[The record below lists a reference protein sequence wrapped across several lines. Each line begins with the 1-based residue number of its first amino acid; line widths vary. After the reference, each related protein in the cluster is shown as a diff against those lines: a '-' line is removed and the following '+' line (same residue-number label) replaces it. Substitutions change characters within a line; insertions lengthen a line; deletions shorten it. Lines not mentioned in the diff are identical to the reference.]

1 MVSFLL
7 YLRDKNTPFNGKE
20 CKNMG
25 AIKAWYEEHIPNATV
40 EELLEEGFTL
50 DQIKW
55 LKEIFNYT

>member
-1 MVSFLL
+1 MERSV
-7 YLRDKNTPFNGKE
+7 E
-20 CKNMG
+20 NMG

-55 LKEIFNYT
+55 LKEIFDYT